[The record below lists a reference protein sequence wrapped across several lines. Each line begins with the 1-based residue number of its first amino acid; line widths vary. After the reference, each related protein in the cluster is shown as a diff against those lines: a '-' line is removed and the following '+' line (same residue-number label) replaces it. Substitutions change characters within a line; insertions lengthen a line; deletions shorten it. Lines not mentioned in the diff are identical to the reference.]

1 MRQIDRRT
9 CLTLLGGGGL
19 MLGARAGFTEPAP
32 GITDTSIKLGTS
44 ASISGPAAAVGM
56 VTSGIELK
64 FKAVN
69 ADGGVRMGDG
79 KTRQIDFVIADDA
92 GEPPRT
98 VANTRR
104 LAEQSDVFAFVGVP
118 GTAQNQAIRQYINQR
133 QIPSIFVYASV
144 YEFGDETRNPWIIG
158 SMPSFT
164 TEAAIYAEYLKQ
176 VKPEAKVAALYINT
190 DFGENFMAGFRAGIV
205 GTKITIVGTQ
215 TCGAADPTVDTQ
227 MTNLKA
233 SGADTLLIAT
243 APKQGTQAI
252 RFAGESEWKPLT
264 MITFAASSKV
274 SLAPA
279 GVQNMQGIITGQ
291 FMKPIESP
299 AYAQDPGVKAYD
311 ADYDRF
317 KPRFE
322 RGDTLGQM
330 GYTIGEAAVHVLQAM
345 KEPTRQAMMDAARNM
360 DGVRASLLLPGIAMT
375 TKAGVD
381 GFPIESMQLFQF
393 KGDNYQP
400 IGPVIS
406 YEGRTPRIEM
416 K

>member
-1 MRQIDRRT
+1 VHQIDRRS
-9 CLTLLGGGGL
+9 LPLLAAGWVV
-19 MLGARAGFTEPAP
+19 LGTRAGFAAEAAP

-56 VTSGIELK
+56 VTAGIELK
-64 FKAVN
+64 FAAIN
-69 ADGGVRMGDG
+69 ADGGVEMGDG
-79 KTRQIDFVIADDA
+79 KTRKIDFVIADDA

-118 GTAQNQAIRQYINQR
+118 GTAQNQAVRQYINQR

-144 YEFGDETRNPWIIG
+144 YEFGDEARNPWIIG
-158 SMPSFT
+158 IMPSFT

-176 VKPEAKVAALYINT
+176 VRPEAKVAALYINT
-190 DFGENFMAGFRAGIV
+190 DFGENFMAGFRSGIAGS
-205 GTKITIVGTQ
+205 KITIVGTQ

-243 APKQGTQAI
+243 APKQGTQAV

-291 FMKPIESP
+291 FLKPIES
-299 AYAQDPGVKAYD
+299 ATYAQDPGVKAYE

-330 GYTIGEAAVHVLQAM
+330 GYTIGEATIHVLRTM
-345 KEPTRQAMMDAARNM
+345 KEPTRQAMMDTARNM
-360 DGVRASLLLPGIAMT
+360 AGVGASLLLPGIKMT
-375 TKAGVD
+375 TKSGVD
-381 GFPIESMQLFQF
+381 GFPIESMQLFRF
-393 KGDNYQP
+393 NGDNYEP
-400 IGPVIS
+400 IGSVIS
-406 YEGRTPRIEM
+406 YEGRTPKIEL

>member
-1 MRQIDRRT
+1 MLQIDRRS
-9 CLTLLGGGGL
+9 CLPLLAAGCL
-19 MLGARAGFTEPAP
+19 VLVAPAGFAESAP

-56 VTSGIELK
+56 VTAGIELK

-69 ADGGVRMGDG
+69 ADGGVTMGDG
-79 KTRQIDFVIADDA
+79 KTRKIDFVIADDA

-104 LAEQSDVFAFVGVP
+104 LAEQSGVFAFVGVP

-133 QIPSIFVYASV
+133 QIPNIFVYASV
-144 YEFGDETRNPWIIG
+144 YEFGDEARNPWVITG
-158 SMPSFT
+158 MPSFT

-176 VKPEAKVAALYINT
+176 VRPEAKVSALYINT
-190 DFGENFMAGFRAGIV
+190 DFGANFMAGFKAGIA
-205 GTKITIVGTQ
+205 GSKITIVGTQ
-215 TCGAADPTVDTQ
+215 ACGAADPTVDTQ

-252 RFAGESEWKPLT
+252 RFAGESGWKPLT

-279 GVQNMQGIITGQ
+279 GLQNMQGIITGQ
-291 FMKPIESP
+291 FLKPIESP

-317 KPRFE
+317 KPRFQ

-330 GYTIGEAAVHVLQAM
+330 GYTIGEATIHVLQTM
-345 KEPTRQAMMDAARNM
+345 KQPTRQAMMDAARNM
-360 DGVRASLLLPGIAMT
+360 DGVTASLLLPGITMT

-381 GFPIESMQLFQF
+381 GFPIESMQLFRF
-393 KGDNYQP
+393 TGDNYQP
-400 IGPVIS
+400 IGSVIS
-406 YEGRTPRIEM
+406 YEGRTPRIGT

>member
-9 CLTLLGGGGL
+9 CLPLLAAGCL
-19 MLGARAGFTEPAP
+19 MLGAPAGFAEQAP
-32 GITDTSIKLGTS
+32 GITDTSITLGTS

-56 VTSGIELK
+56 VTAGIELK
-64 FKAVN
+64 FSSVN
-69 ADGGVRMGDG
+69 ADGGVKMGDG
-79 KTRQIDFVIADDA
+79 KTRKIDFVIADDA

-104 LAEQSDVFAFVGVP
+104 LVEQSGVFGFVGLP

-133 QIPSIFVYASV
+133 KIPNILVYASV
-144 YEFGDETRNPWIIG
+144 YEFGDEARNPWIITG
-158 SMPSFT
+158 MPSFT

-176 VKPEAKVAALYINT
+176 VRPEAKVSALYINT
-190 DFGENFMAGFRAGIV
+190 DFGANFMAGFKAGIA
-205 GTKITIVGTQ
+205 GSKITIVETQ
-215 TCGAADPTVDTQ
+215 ACGAADPTVDTQ

-233 SGADTLLIAT
+233 SGADTLLIAA

-252 RFAGESEWKPLT
+252 RFAGESGWKPLT

-299 AYAQDPGVKAYD
+299 TYAQDTGVKAYD

-317 KPRFE
+317 KPRFQ
-322 RGDTLGQM
+322 RGDALGQM
-330 GYTIGEAAVHVLQAM
+330 GYTIGEAAIHVLQAM
-345 KEPTRQAMMDAARNM
+345 QQPTRQAMMDAVRNM
-360 DGVRASLLLPGIAMT
+360 DDVTGSLLLPGITMR

-393 KGDNYQP
+393 TGDNYQP

-406 YEGRTPRIEM
+406 YEGRTPKIET